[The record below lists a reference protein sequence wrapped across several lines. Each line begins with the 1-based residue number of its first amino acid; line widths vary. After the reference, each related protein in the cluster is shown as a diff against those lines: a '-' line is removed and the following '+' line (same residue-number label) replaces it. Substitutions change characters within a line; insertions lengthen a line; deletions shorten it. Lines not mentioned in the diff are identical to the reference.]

1 MTAFGPF
8 FGILGIFPSKDIESF
23 TFYCIATNFI
33 YMCLR
38 INNKNLGTRPFQRC
52 YWSTKIH
59 EERLFDHFWPFFDI
73 FVRIFILRHRIL
85 LFLHNYLLH
94 HQMTF
99 SKGYS
104 DQRSSAAAWR
114 RSSCGAKGR
123 KCAEE
128 RISVVMTISWALMTF
143 QWALITFSPEV
154 AVRYALVYTIF
165 VTIAL

>member
-1 MTAFGPF
+1 MPLRNLYAEVG
-8 FGILGIFPSKDIESF
+8 SF
-23 TFYCIATNFI
+23 CVNVFERKMLLIA
-33 YMCLR
+33 M
-38 INNKNLGTRPFQRC
+38 
-52 YWSTKIH
+52 
-59 EERLFDHFWPFFDI
+59 
-73 FVRIFILRHRIL
+73 
-85 LFLHNYLLH
+85 LH

-104 DQRSSAAAWR
+104 DQRSSAAARR
-114 RSSCGAKGR
+114 RSSCVVKGR
-123 KCAEE
+123 KSAEE